1 MKIKEIAI
9 KTATS
14 VKTHSPEILI
24 VSGVIGVVTATV
36 LACRATLKVNDVLE
50 EAKEA
55 IDVIHK
61 EEAKKTEKYTEKDAK
76 KDLTIVYVQSGLKF
90 AKLYAPAIILGG
102 LSLTSIFA
110 SNNILRKRN
119 MALAAAYTTVDKA
132 YKEYR
137 KRVIEKYGEEVD
149 KQLRFGS
156 HTEKIEEEE
165 VDPET
170 GKVKKVKKNVEVT
183 SIDGYSP
190 YAIYFDDLTSN
201 YYEKNEMYNS
211 MFFKSTQNYLNDLL
225 RVKGMI
231 TLNDALD
238 ALGIKWDN
246 EEFKRL
252 RQAGLVVGWKY
263 EKDNTIGDN
272 RVLLDIIPTN
282 RKLEDGSIISTYIID
297 FNVDGSIYDRV

>member
-170 GKVKKVKKNVEVT
+170 GKVKKVKKSVEVT

-201 YYEKNEMYNS
+201 YFEKNEMYNS
-211 MFFKSTQNYLNDLL
+211 MFFKSIQNYLNDLL
-225 RVKGMI
+225 RIKGMI

-263 EKDNTIGDN
+263 EKDNNIGDN

-282 RKLEDGSIISTYIID
+282 RKLEDGSIIPTYIID

>member
-55 IDVIHK
+55 IDIIHK
-61 EEAKKTEKYTEKDAK
+61 EEAEKTEKYTEKDAK
-76 KDLTIVYVQSGLKF
+76 KDLTIVYIQSGLKF
-90 AKLYAPAIILGG
+90 AKLYAPAIILGS
-102 LSLTSIFA
+102 LSLTGIFA

-156 HTEKIEEEE
+156 HVEKIEEEE

-201 YYEKNEMYNS
+201 YYEKNENYNN
-211 MFFKSTQNYLNDLL
+211 MFFKSIQNYLNDLL
-225 RVKGMI
+225 RIKGMI

>member
-24 VSGVIGVVTATV
+24 VSGVVGVVTATV

-201 YYEKNEMYNS
+201 YFEKNEMYNS

-263 EKDNTIGDN
+263 EKENAIGDN

-282 RKLEDGSIISTYIID
+282 RKLEDGSIIPTYIID

>member
-24 VSGVIGVVTATV
+24 VSGVVGVVTATV

-61 EEAKKTEKYTEKDAK
+61 EEAKKTENYTEKDAK

-201 YYEKNEMYNS
+201 YYEKNDTYNN
-211 MFFKSTQNYLNDLL
+211 MFFKSIQNYLNDLL
-225 RVKGMI
+225 RIKGMI

-263 EKDNTIGDN
+263 EKDNAIGDN